1 MSMINRENYEIYI
14 IDFLEG
20 KLTAH
25 LEIELQHFLGNNP
38 DLKLEFD
45 SLNLIDKEVFVATE
59 VEKEDFSF
67 LKKSEETAW
76 IEKSMIAAVEG
87 DLSEKELAE
96 LNQAISLDSKLVI
109 DFKLFQMTKL
119 ITENIVFEN
128 KELLK
133 KNALKIIPL
142 YYKLGSIAAV
152 FIAFFLLGLIYFGSN
167 RKNDLQEAQVNAL
180 QQEKSFKPIIKPLIK
195 VEKQSS
201 NEAKSTTVGQKVKAE
216 NLPLDLQQIVFK
228 ELPSKELLIA
238 KPHMEFEKVNQSY
251 QSTFLPSV
259 KDPFA
264 SLGLDQNYLKPSQ
277 WLFEK
282 TKQML
287 RGKQSNAN
295 DSMYQGNVG
304 LVALNLLQK
313 TTGIAYHDK
322 KDEETGIKSFGIVSR
337 FFAYERTTHY

>member
-20 KLTAH
+20 KLAAH
-25 LEIELQHFLGNNP
+25 LEIELQQFLGNNP
-38 DLKLEFD
+38 DLQLEFD
-45 SLNLIDKEVFVATE
+45 SLNLIDREIFVATE
-59 VEKEDFSF
+59 VDKEDFSF

-76 IEKSMIAAVEG
+76 LETSMIAAVEG

-96 LNQAISLDSKLVI
+96 LNQVISLDSKLVG

-119 ITENIVFEN
+119 ISENIVFEN
-128 KELLK
+128 KAILK
-133 KNALKIIPL
+133 KNAFKIIPL

-167 RKNDLQEAQVNAL
+167 LKNDLQVAQANAL
-180 QQEKSFKPIIKPLIK
+180 QQEKSFKPIIEPLIK

-201 NEAKSTTVGQKVKAE
+201 NEPKSTTVAQKVKPE
-216 NLPLDLQQIVFK
+216 ILPLDLHPIELK
-228 ELPSKELLIA
+228 ELASKKLLIA
-238 KPHMEFEKVNQSY
+238 KTNMEFERVKQGY
-251 QSTFLPSV
+251 QSTFLPPV
-259 KDPFA
+259 KDPLA
-264 SLGLDQNYLKPSQ
+264 SLGSDPDYLKPSQ

-287 RGKQSNAN
+287 RGKQSNTN

-322 KDEETGIKSFGIVSR
+322 KDEETGTKSFGIVSR
-337 FFAYERTTHY
+337 FFAYERITHY

>member
-20 KLTAH
+20 KLAAH
-25 LEIELQHFLGNNP
+25 LEIELQQFLGNNP
-38 DLKLEFD
+38 DLQLEFD
-45 SLNLIDKEVFVATE
+45 SLNLIDREVFVATE
-59 VEKEDFSF
+59 VDKEDFSF

-76 IEKSMIAAVEG
+76 LETSMIAAVEG

-96 LNQAISLDSKLVI
+96 LNQVISLDSKLVG

-119 ITENIVFEN
+119 ISEIIVFEN
-128 KELLK
+128 KAILK
-133 KNALKIIPL
+133 KNAFKIIPL

-167 RKNDLQEAQVNAL
+167 LKNDLQVAQANAL

-201 NEAKSTTVGQKVKAE
+201 NKPKSTAVAQKVKAE
-216 NLPLDLQQIVFK
+216 ILPLDLHPIALK
-228 ELPSKELLIA
+228 ELASKKLLIT
-238 KPHMEFEKVNQSY
+238 KTNMEFEKVKQGY
-251 QSTFLPSV
+251 QSTFLSPV
-259 KDPFA
+259 KDPLA
-264 SLGLDQNYLKPSQ
+264 SLGSDQNYLKPSQ

-287 RGKQSNAN
+287 RGKQSNTN

-322 KDEETGIKSFGIVSR
+322 KDEETGTKSFGIVSR
-337 FFAYERTTHY
+337 FFAYERITHY

>member
-1 MSMINRENYEIYI
+1 MINRENYEIYI

-20 KLTAH
+20 KLAAH
-25 LEIELQHFLGNNP
+25 LEIELQQFLGNNP
-38 DLKLEFD
+38 DLQLEFD
-45 SLNLIDKEVFVATE
+45 SLNLIDREIFVETE
-59 VEKEDFSF
+59 VDKEDFSF

-76 IEKSMIAAVEG
+76 LETSMIAAVEG

-96 LNQAISLDSKLVI
+96 LNQVISLDSKLVG

-119 ITENIVFEN
+119 ISENIVFEN
-128 KELLK
+128 KAILK
-133 KNALKIIPL
+133 KNAFKIIPL

-167 RKNDLQEAQVNAL
+167 LKNDLQVAQANAL

-195 VEKQSS
+195 FEKQSS
-201 NEAKSTTVGQKVKAE
+201 NEPKSTSVVQKVKAE
-216 NLPLDLQQIVFK
+216 ILPLDLHPI
-228 ELPSKELLIA
+228 ELNELASKKILLA
-238 KPHMEFEKVNQSY
+238 KPHLEFEMVKKSY
-251 QSTFLPSV
+251 QSAFLPPVS
-259 KDPFA
+259 DPLA
-264 SLGLDQNYLKPSQ
+264 SLGSDQNYLKPSQ

-322 KDEETGIKSFGIVSR
+322 KDEETGTKSFGIVSR
-337 FFAYERTTHY
+337 FFAYERITHY

>member
-1 MSMINRENYEIYI
+1 MSNINRENYEIYI

-38 DLKLEFD
+38 DLQLEFN
-45 SLNLIDKEVFVATE
+45 SLNLINSEVFVATE
-59 VEKEDFSF
+59 VDKEDFSF

-76 IEKSMIAAVEG
+76 FETQMIAAVEG

-96 LNQAISLDSKLVI
+96 LDKVISLDSRLAD

-119 ITENIVFEN
+119 IPENIIFEN
-128 KELLK
+128 KALLK
-133 KNALKIIPL
+133 KNAFKIIPL
-142 YYKLGSIAAV
+142 YYRLGSIAAV

-167 RKNDLQEAQVNAL
+167 PKNELQEAQVNEL
-180 QQEKSFKPIIKPLIK
+180 QQEKSFKPIIEPLIK

-201 NEAKSTTVGQKVKAE
+201 NEAKSKNVGQKVKAE

-228 ELPSKELLIA
+228 ELSSKKILLA
-238 KPHMEFEKVNQSY
+238 KPHMEFERVNQSY
-251 QSTFLPSV
+251 QSTFLAPVS
-259 KDPFA
+259 DPLA
-264 SLGLDQNYLKPSQ
+264 SLGSDQNYLKPSQ

-282 TKQML
+282 TKQIL
-287 RGKQSNAN
+287 RRKQSNVN
-295 DSMYQGNVG
+295 DSLYQGNVG
-304 LVALNLLQK
+304 SLALNLLQK

-322 KDEETGIKSFGIVSR
+322 KDEETGTKSFGIVSR
-337 FFAYERTTHY
+337 FFVYERITHY

>member
-1 MSMINRENYEIYI
+1 MSNINRENYEIYI

-38 DLKLEFD
+38 DLQLEFNL
-45 SLNLIDKEVFVATE
+45 LNLINSEVFVATD
-59 VEKEDFSF
+59 VDKEDFSF

-76 IEKSMIAAVEG
+76 FETQMIAAVEG

-96 LNQAISLDSKLVI
+96 LDKVISLDSRLAD

-119 ITENIVFEN
+119 IPENIIFEN
-128 KELLK
+128 KALLK
-133 KNALKIIPL
+133 KNAFKIIPL
-142 YYKLGSIAAV
+142 YYRLGSIAAV

-167 RKNDLQEAQVNAL
+167 PKNELQEAQVNEL
-180 QQEKSFKPIIKPLIK
+180 QQEKSFKPIIEPLIK

-201 NEAKSTTVGQKVKAE
+201 NEAKSKNVGQKVKAE

-228 ELPSKELLIA
+228 ELSSKKFLLA
-238 KPHMEFEKVNQSY
+238 KPHMEFERVNQSY
-251 QSTFLPSV
+251 QSTFLAPVS
-259 KDPFA
+259 DPLA
-264 SLGLDQNYLKPSQ
+264 SLGSDQNYLKPSQ

-282 TKQML
+282 TKQIL
-287 RGKQSNAN
+287 RRKQSNVN
-295 DSMYQGNVG
+295 DSLYQGNVG
-304 LVALNLLQK
+304 SLALNLLQK

-322 KDEETGIKSFGIVSR
+322 KDEETGTKSFGIVSR
-337 FFAYERTTHY
+337 FFVYERITHY